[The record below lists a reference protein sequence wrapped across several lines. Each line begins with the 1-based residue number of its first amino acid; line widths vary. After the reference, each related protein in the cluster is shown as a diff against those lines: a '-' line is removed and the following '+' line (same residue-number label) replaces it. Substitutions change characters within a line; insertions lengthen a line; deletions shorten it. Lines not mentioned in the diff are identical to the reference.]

1 MRCHDAGVSRRAWLL
16 MAGIAALWGSSY
28 MFIKLALDDDLSAGA
43 IVCIRTALGAAA
55 LLPVALRSGAMAAL
69 RGRWGWLALVAL
81 MQVVVPFLLI
91 TEGERHVASALAGI
105 LVAAA
110 PLWTTLVAARFD
122 HAEIPRGWAAVGV
135 VVGIVGV
142 TMLFGIDLAG
152 SSDELLGGAMIL
164 VAALCYAIG
173 PLLVKHRLAG
183 VPAVGVAGAMMTLSS
198 LLTLPLLVA
207 APPPHAPSAGAVAA
221 LVVLGAGSTGI
232 AFLWYYTVMREVGP
246 GRASIVAYLAP
257 PFAVLYG
264 TVFLG
269 ESLGAGAIVGIVL
282 ILAGSWIAIS
292 SRPPHPPRPPS
303 PVRRSAPSRSTAPE
317 PARAR

>member
-1 MRCHDAGVSRRAWLL
+1 VSRRAWLL

-43 IVCIRTALGAAA
+43 IVCLRAALGAAV
-55 LLPVALRSGAMAAL
+55 LLPLALRAGAVGGL
-69 RGRWGWLALVAL
+69 RGRAHWLVLVAL

-91 TEGERHVASALAGI
+91 TVGERHVATALAGI

-122 HAEIPRGWAAVGV
+122 HAEIPRGWGAVGV

-142 TMLFGIDLAG
+142 TLLFGVDLAG
-152 SSDELLGGAMIL
+152 SADELLGGAMIL
-164 VAALCYAIG
+164 AAALCYAIG

-183 VPAVGVAGAMMTLSS
+183 VPAVGVAGAMMALSA
-198 LLTLPLLVA
+198 LLTLPLLLA
-207 APPPHAPSAGAVAA
+207 APPAHAPSAGVAA
-221 LVVLGAGSTGI
+221 GLVVLGAGSTGI
-232 AFLWYYTVMREVGP
+232 AFLWYYTVIREVGP

-264 TVFLG
+264 TVFLD
-269 ESLGAGAIVGIVL
+269 ESLGIGGIAGIVL
-282 ILAGSWIAIS
+282 ILAGSWLAVS
-292 SRPPHPPRPPS
+292 ARPLRRVS
-303 PVRRSAPSRSTAPE
+303 RSAPSRSSAPA

>member
-1 MRCHDAGVSRRAWLL
+1 

-43 IVCIRTALGAAA
+43 IVCIRTALGAAV
-55 LLPVALRSGAMAAL
+55 LLPWALRAGAMKAL

-81 MQVVVPFLLI
+81 TQVVVPFLLI
-91 TEGERHVASALAGI
+91 TEGERHVATALAGI

-122 HAEIPRGWAAVGV
+122 HAEIPRGWGAVGV
-135 VVGIVGV
+135 VLGIVGV
-142 TMLFGIDLAG
+142 TMLFGVDLAG
-152 SSDELLGGAMIL
+152 SADALLGGVMVL
-164 VAALCYAIG
+164 VAALCYAIS

-183 VPAVGVAGAMMTLSS
+183 VPSVGIAGAMMALSS

-207 APPPHAPSAGAVAA
+207 APPPHAPAPGVAAA

-246 GRASIVAYLAP
+246 GRASIVSYLAP

-269 ESLGAGAIVGIVL
+269 ESLGAGAVAGILL
-282 ILAGSWIAIS
+282 ILAGSWIAMS
-292 SRPPHPPRPPS
+292 SHPPRPPRPPWRLS
-303 PVRRSAPSRSTAPE
+303 RTGPSRSTAPE